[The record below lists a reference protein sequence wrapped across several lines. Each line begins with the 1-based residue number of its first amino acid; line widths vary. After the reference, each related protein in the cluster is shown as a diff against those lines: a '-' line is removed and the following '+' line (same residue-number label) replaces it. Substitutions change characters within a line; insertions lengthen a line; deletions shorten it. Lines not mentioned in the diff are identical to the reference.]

1 MEPRYTGSLLSHPQ
15 LARGVTLGVAPAA
28 GGASGASASAP
39 PLKLRMRGTLKPKDP
54 VATLAASLRMEPRSI
69 ALAPSAFLH
78 TQARIRGPMYWH
90 LRPGERPH
98 EAVDLAAHLEE
109 QAQPPRCAEGET
121 QIDHLRPAAPEPTR
135 AQRHMKSGVDAASQV
150 AHGSRARRPRSRSGG
165 PASDALFDFDAACAP
180 LATRISRDVLAQ
192 ALEELQ
198 READL
203 LALARRRGHVQ
214 GALDADAADAAAAV
228 AATARVAARGAE
240 KLAAARAAYAAQQSA
255 LSKVSAC
262 AMAGGAVRGA
272 LAAAKARIRL
282 QDGFVNGQALHA
294 RNVILPEAY
303 ARLSAA
309 LDGEGGAQALAQ
321 GLLAGAMAEALR
333 KSRSDRAAVEA
344 AARRAEEG
352 KLRYAIRVFVR
363 LPRAFVDVE
372 GERHLP
378 KNFTLPGEDVV
389 DVMDEECMPS
399 HHAVDKA
406 AALAALNQGSRGGEG
421 GAAAAAA
428 AAAAAEAPAPE
439 EAAEAPAAAAAAPAA
454 AAPEAAAEEEAEGAA
469 AAPAAAAEGGG
480 SAALVAAPQA
490 AAPEASPEDALRPST
505 AQLRPTTAD
514 AGGFHVRYYRTV
526 LVGPIS
532 VARYDS
538 VGAVEAS
545 IAEWLTRVNSRH
557 VRRINAMAAGAAL
570 ALYLGG
576 RRLAPGDVLLG
587 AEERVSLAGLELR
600 PLAADGESSVQWDV
614 SVREEALPSRE
625 ELGLGPLREFNRDG
639 SGGGGE
645 GEGEGEGEGGEGLQ
659 ESEDRGEEEGG
670 EE

>member
-1 MEPRYTGSLLSHPQ
+1 MEPRYLGYTGSILSHPQ
-15 LARGVTLGVAPAA
+15 LARGVTLGVAPQPRAQPRAA
-28 GGASGASASAP
+28 AAAAAP
-39 PLKLRMRGTLKPKDP
+39 SPPKLRMRGTLKPPDP
-54 VATLAASLRMEPRSI
+54 VAALAASLRMEPRSI

-98 EAVDLAAHLEE
+98 EAVDLAAHLQE
-109 QAQPPRCAEGET
+109 QAPPPSCAEGET
-121 QIDHLRPAAPEPTR
+121 QIDHLLPAAPEPTW

-150 AHGSRARRPRSRSGG
+150 AHGSRARRQRSRSAGG
-165 PASDALFDFDAACAP
+165 GGGGGSDALFDFDAACAP
-180 LATRISRDVLAQ
+180 LATRVSRDVLAQ

-203 LALARRRGHVQ
+203 LALARRRGQVQ
-214 GALDADAADAAAAV
+214 GALDADAADAASAE

-272 LAAAKARIRL
+272 LAAAKARIRQ
-282 QDGFVNGQALHA
+282 QDGFVNSQALHA
-294 RNVILPEAY
+294 RTVILPEAY
-303 ARLSAA
+303 ARLAAA
-309 LDGEGGAQALAQ
+309 LGDGSGGGGGGAQAAAQ
-321 GLLAGAMAEALR
+321 GLLAGAVAEALR

-363 LPRAFVDVE
+363 LPRTFADVE

-406 AALAALNQGSRGGEG
+406 ALLAALGSGGEAE
-421 GAAAAAA
+421 AAAAVAA
-428 AAAAAEAPAPE
+428 AAQSSAAESA
-439 EAAEAPAAAAAAPAA
+439 
-454 AAPEAAAEEEAEGAA
+454 AEGAA
-469 AAPAAAAEGGG
+469 AAPGATTEGGASAALDAAPFAAAEAAAA
-480 SAALVAAPQA
+480 ADAP
-490 AAPEASPEDALRPST
+490 APPPSEDAALRPTT

-514 AGGFHVRYYRTV
+514 AGAFHVQYFRTI
-526 LVGPIS
+526 LVGPLS

-545 IAEWLTRVNSRH
+545 IAEWLSRVNSRH

-570 ALYLGG
+570 ALHLGG
-576 RRLAPGDVLLG
+576 RRLPVGGVLLG

-639 SGGGGE
+639 G
-645 GEGEGEGEGGEGLQ
+645 GEGGEG
-659 ESEDRGEEEGG
+659 GEGGGDGGGGG

>member
-1 MEPRYTGSLLSHPQ
+1 MESRYLGYTGSILSHPQ
-15 LARGVTLGVAPAA
+15 LARGVTLGVAPLPRAQQPPAA
-28 GGASGASASAP
+28 AAAP
-39 PLKLRMRGTLKPKDP
+39 SPPKLRMRGTLKPPDP
-54 VATLAASLRMEPRSI
+54 VAALAASLRMEPRSI

-109 QAQPPRCAEGET
+109 QAPPPSCAEGET
-121 QIDHLRPAAPEPTR
+121 QIDHLLPAAPEPTW

-150 AHGSRARRPRSRSGG
+150 AHGSRARRQRSRSIGG
-165 PASDALFDFDAACAP
+165 GSSSGGGGSGSDALFDFDAACAP
-180 LATRISRDVLAQ
+180 LATRVSRDVLAQ

-203 LALARRRGHVQ
+203 LALARRRGQVQ
-214 GALDADAADAAAAV
+214 GALDADAADAASAV
-228 AATARVAARGAE
+228 AATARVAARGAG

-282 QDGFVNGQALHA
+282 QDGFVNSQALHA
-294 RNVILPEAY
+294 RTVILPEAY

-309 LDGEGGAQALAQ
+309 LGEGGGESGARAAAQ
-321 GLLAGAMAEALR
+321 GLLAGAVAEALR

-363 LPRAFVDVE
+363 LPRTFTDLE

-406 AALAALNQGSRGGEG
+406 ALLVAMGSGGEE
-421 GAAAAAA
+421 AAAAAA
-428 AAAAAEAPAPE
+428 AAAAQA
-439 EAAEAPAAAAAAPAA
+439 AAETPAAAEIA
-454 AAPEAAAEEEAEGAA
+454 AEGAA
-469 AAPAAAAEGGG
+469 AAPGATTDGGV
-480 SAALVAAPQA
+480 SAALDAAPQA
-490 AAPEASPEDALRPST
+490 AAADAAAAAADAPAPPSSTEDAALRPTT

-514 AGGFHVRYYRTV
+514 ASAFHVQYYRTV

-545 IAEWLTRVNSRH
+545 IAEWLSRVNSRH

-570 ALYLGG
+570 ALHLGG
-576 RRLAPGDVLLG
+576 RRLPVGSVLLG

-625 ELGLGPLREFNRDG
+625 ELGLGPLKEFNRDG
-639 SGGGGE
+639 SGEGGE
-645 GEGEGEGEGGEGLQ
+645 GEEGGGDGGG
-659 ESEDRGEEEGG
+659 SEE
-670 EE
+670 